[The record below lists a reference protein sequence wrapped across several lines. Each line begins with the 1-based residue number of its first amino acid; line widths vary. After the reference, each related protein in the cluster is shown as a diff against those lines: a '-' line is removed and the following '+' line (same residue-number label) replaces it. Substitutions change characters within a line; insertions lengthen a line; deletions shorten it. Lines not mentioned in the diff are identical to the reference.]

1 TYFDGAGRSDFIA
14 TSSVPPALQVSGANK
29 VMQTYYFDN
38 NDRPMKVYDHYDIN
52 SSAIN
57 HLGTSYDLE
66 VGDDDNFDEPDY
78 EFSDVPLDLN
88 DTFTSTIE
96 EEDYVTNLTLTKF
109 VETITADA
117 YGTIATP
124 NGTFNCLRLSI
135 VSQKYTRPNE
145 SAAYTLVSTTN
156 NVSFVTKEGV
166 YFTTQVSATSGT
178 ATLSN
183 FQYRRVVATASLSD
197 PTDVRMNND
206 SKGVAINTDNHNA
219 HPSAILDIKS
229 SNMGVLIPRI
239 AKANRPSSPA
249 TGLLVYQIDNTP
261 GFYYYDGSGWQVL
274 GSSPS
279 ARVAADESTQSGTG
293 TLQNGSAFIKFDTP
307 QENPDNVLIQ
317 LQLEGDAKGIF
328 IANKTKDG
336 FEVRELQGGKS
347 NAKFN
352 YTINQK

>member
-1 TYFDGAGRSDFIA
+1 
-14 TSSVPPALQVSGANK
+14 
-29 VMQTYYFDN
+29 M
-38 NDRPMKVYDHYDIN
+38 
-52 SSAIN
+52 
-57 HLGTSYDLE
+57 
-66 VGDDDNFDEPDY
+66 
-78 EFSDVPLDLN
+78 
-88 DTFTSTIE
+88 
-96 EEDYVTNLTLTKF
+96 
-109 VETITADA
+109 
-117 YGTIATP
+117 
-124 NGTFNCLRLSI
+124 
-135 VSQKYTRPNE
+135 
-145 SAAYTLVSTTN
+145 
-156 NVSFVTKEGV
+156 TKEGI
-166 YFTTQVSATSGT
+166 YFTAQVSATSGT

-206 SKGVAINTDNHNA
+206 SKGVAINTDNDHA

-239 AKANRPSSPA
+239 TKANRPASPA

-261 GFYYYDGSGWQVL
+261 GFYYYDGNGWRIL

-279 ARVAADESTQSGTG
+279 ARVAADEGTQSGTG
-293 TLQNGSAFIKFDTP
+293 TLQNGSAFIKFAPP

-317 LQLEGDAKGIF
+317 LQLEGDCNGIF